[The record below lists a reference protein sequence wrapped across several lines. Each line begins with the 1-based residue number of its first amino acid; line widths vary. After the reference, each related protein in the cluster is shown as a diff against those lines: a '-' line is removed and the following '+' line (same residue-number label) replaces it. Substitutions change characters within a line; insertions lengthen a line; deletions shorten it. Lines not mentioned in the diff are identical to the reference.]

1 MDFRPD
7 PSLEMFRQEVRG
19 FLQQSL
25 PADLAHRARGMMSA
39 PSDLV
44 RWQRILY
51 GKGWGAPT
59 WAKQHGGPGWTIPQ
73 RLIFE
78 EECVRAGAPTQDIF
92 GQKLLGPV
100 LNEFGSEAQIREHI
114 PAILKG
120 ERLWCQGFS
129 EPGSGSDLAS
139 LRTAAVR
146 RGDEFV
152 VDGQKIWTSYAHKA
166 DWIFL
171 LVRTSES
178 AKKQAGISFLLMDI
192 KSPGV
197 TIRPIRSID
206 GCHHLNEVFFDGVR
220 VPEANLVGTEGDG
233 WKITK
238 FLLNNEH
245 ASTAEYPTLK
255 SYLQKLSEI
264 GKGMAFGD
272 RPLAETASFRLQWV
286 RLEAEVAAIS
296 MMLARVAAMEQNHDT
311 SPRAHALGS
320 ILKIRSTELQQKI
333 SEFLVEALGDYGT
346 LAYPSPHD
354 PDGGSDL
361 PAKELAKGVATDMFF
376 RRAATIYGG
385 SSEIQRGIIA
395 KSLFHF

>member
-1 MDFRPD
+1 MNFLPD
-7 PSLEMFRQEVRG
+7 PTLEDFRQEVRS
-19 FLQQSL
+19 FLRKSL

-39 PSDLV
+39 PPEIA
-44 RWQRILY
+44 RWQRVLY
-51 GKGWGAPT
+51 DQGWGAPS
-59 WAKQHGGPGWTIPQ
+59 WAKAHGGTGWTIPQ
-73 RLIFE
+73 RLVFE
-78 EECVRAGAPTQDIF
+78 EECVRAEAPTQDVF

-100 LNEFGSEAQIREHI
+100 LNEFGTEAQIREHI

-146 RGDEFV
+146 EGNDFV
-152 VDGQKIWTSYAHKA
+152 VNGQKIWTSYAHKA

-171 LVRTSES
+171 LVRTGHD
-178 AKKQAGISFLLMDI
+178 AKKQAGISFLLADI
-192 KSPGV
+192 RSPGIR
-197 TIRPIRSID
+197 IRPIRSID
-206 GCHHLNEVFFDGVR
+206 GCHHLNEVFLDSVR
-220 VPEANLVGTEGDG
+220 VPAGNLVGAEGDG

-245 ASTAEYPTLK
+245 ASTAEFPTLK
-255 SYLQKLSEI
+255 GYLQKLAQLGEA
-264 GKGMAFGD
+264 MVVGD
-272 RPLAETASFRLQWV
+272 RPLAETANYRLQWV

-296 MMLARVAAMEQNHDT
+296 MLVARVAALEQNHDT
-311 SPRAHALGS
+311 SPQAQALGS
-320 ILKIRSTELQQKI
+320 ILKIRSTELQQRI

-346 LAYPSPHD
+346 LAYRGPHD
-354 PDGGSDL
+354 PADGSDL
-361 PAKELAKGVATDMFF
+361 PAQDLAKGVATDMFF

-395 KSLFHF
+395 KSLFRF